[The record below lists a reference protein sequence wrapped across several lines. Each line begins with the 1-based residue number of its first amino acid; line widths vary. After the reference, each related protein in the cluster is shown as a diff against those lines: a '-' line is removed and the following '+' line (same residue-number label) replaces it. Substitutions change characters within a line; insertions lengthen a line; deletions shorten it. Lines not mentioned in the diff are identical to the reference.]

1 MKHIAVIDIGSQT
14 IKTAVAKINGRD
26 KSLQILAIQ
35 EIETDGIRKG
45 AVTDIN
51 ETANSISKV
60 LETLSSV
67 ADTRI
72 REAFIGVSDP
82 QINLRQSEGMI
93 IISRADSEVT
103 EEDIKRAYQASET
116 SNVSQNREIIHTIA
130 KDFSVDDEMNIKN
143 PIGMRGLKLKMNAL
157 IIEGLLPSM
166 KNVRKVVELAGV
178 NSSGL
183 IFSPLASARA
193 VLTKKQK
200 ELGVILLDI
209 GATISTL
216 LVYKDGEVVHGRV
229 LDIGSANITN
239 DIAIN
244 LKIQI
249 EIAEK
254 LKIEYGSAL
263 PHLVSK
269 KEIVDFE
276 SLGISDLKM
285 SRKALAVI
293 INKRLKEFSKILSKE
308 LAKIDK
314 NFKVPGG
321 IVITGG
327 GSKLPLMEN
336 FFKKELKLP
345 AQIGIPD
352 KIEGFIDKANDP
364 AYASLIGLL
373 LLGGDDLNIEA
384 GGFSQRFLHS
394 SSDESRGFWGRLF
407 KNFLP

>member
-1 MKHIAVIDIGSQT
+1 MKHIAVIDIGSQK
-14 IKTAVAKINGRD
+14 IKAAVAKVTGRD
-26 KSLQILAIQ
+26 NSLQILAIH
-35 EIETDGIRKG
+35 EVETDGIRKG
-45 AVTDIN
+45 AVIDIN
-51 ETANSISKV
+51 ETANSISKL
-60 LETLSSV
+60 LETLSSL

-72 REAFIGVSDP
+72 RGVFIGISDP
-82 QINLRQSEGMI
+82 HINLRNSEGMI

-130 KDFSVDDEMNIKN
+130 KDFSVDDETNIKN

-178 NSSGL
+178 SSSGL

-193 VLTKKQK
+193 VLSKKQK

-209 GATISTL
+209 GATTSSI
-216 LVYKDGEVVHGRV
+216 LVYKDGEVIYGRV

-244 LKIQI
+244 LKIQT

-254 LKIEYGSAL
+254 IKIEYGACL

-276 SLGISDLKM
+276 SLGISDLKL
-285 SRKALAVI
+285 SRKSLAVI
-293 INKRLKEFSKILSKE
+293 INRRLKDFSKILSKE
-308 LAKIDK
+308 LSKLEK

-327 GSKLPLMEN
+327 GAKLPFIQN

-345 AQIGIPD
+345 AQIGISD
-352 KIEGFIDKANDP
+352 QVDGFIDKVNDP
-364 AYASLIGLL
+364 AYASLVGLL
-373 LLGGDDLNIEA
+373 LCGNDDLDQGSE
-384 GGFSQRFLHS
+384 GFSQKFLRS
-394 SSDESRGFWGRLF
+394 SNDESRGFWGRLF